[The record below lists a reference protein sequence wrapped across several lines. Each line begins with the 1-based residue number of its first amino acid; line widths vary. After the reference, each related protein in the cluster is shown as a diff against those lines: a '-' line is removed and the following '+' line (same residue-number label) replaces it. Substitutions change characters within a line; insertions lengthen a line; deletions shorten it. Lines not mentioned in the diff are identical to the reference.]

1 MMMESLLLP
10 GCAGDDTSSD
20 GLREPRLLPAGDE
33 APAPSSSSFLIAN
46 CGIFCSVVVVVV

>member
-46 CGIFCSVVVVVV
+46 CGIFCSVVVVV